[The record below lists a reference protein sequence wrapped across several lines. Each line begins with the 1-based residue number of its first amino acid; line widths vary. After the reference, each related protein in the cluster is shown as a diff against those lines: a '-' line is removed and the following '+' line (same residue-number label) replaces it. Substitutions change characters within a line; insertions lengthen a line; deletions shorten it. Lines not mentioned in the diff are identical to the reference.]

1 MTDCAVDRGRECTSG
16 LQGATR
22 NTEWSGQR
30 VAAPY
35 KTSGL
40 ALLGLV
46 LARPCK
52 PDGHKECPDGT
63 GRHTEREGG
72 SMTNAAQHKAMAE
85 QSGSRRAACERFVR

>member
-1 MTDCAVDRGRECTSG
+1 MHIRIAGSNPQLEREAR
-16 LQGATR
+16 LR
-22 NTEWSGQR
+22 GQR
-30 VAAPY
+30 VAAPH

-63 GRHTEREGG
+63 GRHTEREDGR
-72 SMTNAAQHKAMAE
+72 MTKRSTAQSDAK
-85 QSGSRRAACERFVR
+85 QSGSRRTACERFVS

>member
-1 MTDCAVDRGRECTSG
+1 MHIRIAGSNPQHGVERAAGCSATQDKRTGRS
-16 LQGATR
+16 
-22 NTEWSGQR
+22 
-30 VAAPY
+30 P
-35 KTSGL
+35 
-40 ALLGLV
+40 GLV

>member
-1 MTDCAVDRGRECTSG
+1 M
-16 LQGATR
+16 QGATR

-63 GRHTEREGG
+63 GRHTEREDGR
-72 SMTNAAQHKAMAE
+72 MTKRSAAQSDAE
-85 QSGSRRAACERFVR
+85 AGRFPQGGL